1 MQATICA
8 QSSQQSCYI
17 LGCKIKVSPKFN
29 YKPDEAMGIQ
39 SECIFAMVHLPQDS
53 NFLSPPS
60 LLTVI
65 SKRDL
70 LIYRLHELM

>member
-17 LGCKIKVSPKFN
+17 PGCIIKVSPKIN
-29 YKPDEAMGIQ
+29 YKPDKAMGIQ
-39 SECIFAMVHLPQDS
+39 SECTFAMVHLPQEC

-60 LLTVI
+60 PLTVI
-65 SKRDL
+65 SKRDFP
-70 LIYRLHELM
+70 IYRLHELM